1 MYKQSI
7 GLVGG
12 FGGYAT
18 LDFYK
23 KLLEEFGTGYER
35 DYPRICMDNNFTMP
49 SRTKALLEDSK
60 EDIETIVNSISDSI
74 KWLIQGGCD
83 HIILVCGTAH
93 SFLPLVLSKHP
104 EYKNHILNIIEIT
117 RDYLSDNEI
126 NKVLVIAAEGALK
139 KRVYNSYFE
148 ERGIETILPAEKD
161 YQTIRSFIEAVKQ
174 NKIDRSIGTSFIDF
188 LNSYN
193 TDCIILGCTEFPAL
207 ISALTEYEDIKEAL
221 GRFRFI
227 NPLQQTIETLKQI
240 MI

>member
-1 MYKQSI
+1 MR
-7 GLVGG
+7 GLPGIRGRSEPGVRLRGG
-12 FGGYAT
+12 VIRRKLRALFPGIPIRARLSPVSGIPVIRAAVRSYAV
-18 LDFYK
+18 F
-23 KLLEEFGTGYER
+23 FGTGV
-35 DYPRICMDNNFTMP
+35 P
-49 SRTKALLEDSK
+49 
-60 EDIETIVNSISDSI
+60 
-74 KWLIQGGCD
+74 
-83 HIILVCGTAH
+83 
-93 SFLPLVLSKHP
+93 
-104 EYKNHILNIIEIT
+104 
-117 RDYLSDNEI
+117 
-126 NKVLVIAAEGALK
+126 VLVPECPGEVNAATGTRSRIIRNLIAAEGALK
-139 KRVYNSYFE
+139 KRGYNSYFE